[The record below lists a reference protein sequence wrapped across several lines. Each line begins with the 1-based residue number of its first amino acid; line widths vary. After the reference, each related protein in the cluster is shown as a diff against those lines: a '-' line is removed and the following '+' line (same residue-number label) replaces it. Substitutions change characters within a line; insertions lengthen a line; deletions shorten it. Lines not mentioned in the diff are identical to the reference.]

1 MRYTGKRQL
10 GTTDDS
16 ITTEVVATAQWSVDN
31 VLSLAVDYPSIA
43 GADGVISAAIEAMV
57 DAAIEAIDYPGVNH
71 VVTRPIGPQC
81 AADQRKRDAEAEQEA
96 LF

>member
-1 MRYTGKRQL
+1 MGN
-10 GTTDDS
+10 TDDS
-16 ITTEVVATAQWSVDN
+16 ITTEVVATAQWSADN

-43 GADGVISAAIEAMV
+43 GADAVINAAIEAMV

-71 VVTRPIGPQC
+71 FVTRPIDPQY
-81 AADQRKRDAEAEQEA
+81 AADQRTRSAKSEQEA